1 MRGRS
6 RKGGALIKERD
17 VIGFLRDAFP
27 DSGLGDDTAV
37 FDSPAGSL
45 LFASDA
51 AVEGVHFRLDLSTA
65 GQAVQKVVTS
75 NVSDIYAMGGEPTGI
90 VFTSGL
96 PRDCGGEDLVSI
108 VDGLKRSCD
117 VYMMKL
123 FGGDT
128 VLSPSGYFFDVAII
142 GRLHEGFEPF
152 RRSGAKPGDLLALFG
167 EVGGSLAGLKLL
179 ERLSGAGS
187 AGPLDS
193 LLPAP
198 ADMGCFRETWVTL
211 SADNTLADIEAM
223 CSAGQLPEGSADTVD
238 LIRRHLAP
246 RTVMPPVNGSAEWAP
261 GVRAMIDISDGLGR
275 DLASLCAESGVGAVV
290 SEEKIPVPAAVAA
303 AMAGDRGAL
312 TALALS
318 SGEEYVALAAVEPGA
333 VPPGAAVIGAVT
345 EESGGLLLED
355 AEGGIRP
362 LPPAGWEHEF

>member
-1 MRGRS
+1 
-6 RKGGALIKERD
+6 
-17 VIGFLRDAFP
+17 
-27 DSGLGDDTAV
+27 V
-37 FDSPAGSL
+37 FDAPAGSL

-51 AVEGVHFRLDLSTA
+51 AVEGVHFRLDFSTV

-96 PRDCGGEDLVSI
+96 PGNCGGEEIVSI

-117 VYMMKL
+117 IYRMKL

-152 RRSGAKPGDLLALFG
+152 RRSGASPGDLLVLFG
-167 EVGGSLAGLKLL
+167 DVGGSLAGLRLL
-179 ERLSGAGS
+179 EGISGEGS
-187 AGPLDS
+187 AGQFAGF
-193 LLPAP
+193 LPSP
-198 ADMGCFRETWVTL
+198 ADLDCFRGAWVTL
-211 SADNTLADIEAM
+211 AVDNTRADIEAM
-223 CSAGQLPEGSADTVD
+223 CAAGGIPEGGEETIE
-238 LIRRHLAP
+238 LIRKHLTP

-261 GVRAMIDISDGLGR
+261 GVRAMIDISDGLGK

-290 SEEKIPVPAAVAA
+290 SEEKIPVPGPVAA
-303 AMAGDRGAL
+303 AMAGDRPGL

-333 VPPGAAVIGAVT
+333 VPPGAVVIGAVT
-345 EESGGLLLED
+345 EEAGGLLLED
-355 AEGGIRP
+355 EEGGMRP
-362 LPPAGWEHEF
+362 LPPSGWEHEF